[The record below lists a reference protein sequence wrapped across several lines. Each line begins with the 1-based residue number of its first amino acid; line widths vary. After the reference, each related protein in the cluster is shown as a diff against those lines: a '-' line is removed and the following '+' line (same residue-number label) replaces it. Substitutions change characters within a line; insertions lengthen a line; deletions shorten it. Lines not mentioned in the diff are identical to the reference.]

1 MSIVTSTLFLLSSG
15 PRLLKVLMMPFVR
28 LRLPIRTWICP
39 KSLLKSRTNQQLNPS
54 IQRVRRIYL
63 QMMPL
68 RTMQPSILRVTG
80 MLLLK
85 ANRKP
90 LRRIPIILWTWKS
103 TVPQPFS
110 SRFFILYKDSGK
122 QLISILTVALCI

>member
-1 MSIVTSTLFLLSSG
+1 MSIMTPMPFLLSLG
-15 PRLLKVLMMPFVR
+15 PRLLKVLMIPFVR
-28 LRLPIRTWICP
+28 LRLPIQTWICP
-39 KSLLKSRTNQQLNPS
+39 ISLLKSWTNQQLNPS
-54 IQRVRRIYL
+54 IRRVRRIYL

-68 RTMQPSILRVTG
+68 RMMQPSILRVTG

-90 LRRIPIILWTWKS
+90 LRRIPVI
-103 TVPQPFS
+103 PFS
-110 SRFFILYKDSGK
+110 SRFFILCKDFGK

>member
-1 MSIVTSTLFLLSSG
+1 MSIMTPMPFLLSLG
-15 PRLLKVLMMPFVR
+15 PCLLKVLMMPFVR
-28 LRLPIRTWICP
+28 LRLPIQTWICP
-39 KSLLKSRTNQQLNPS
+39 ISLLKSWTNQQLNPS
-54 IQRVRRIYL
+54 IRRVRRIYL

-68 RTMQPSILRVTG
+68 RMMQPSILRVTG

-90 LRRIPIILWTWKS
+90 LRRIPVIPLTWKS

-110 SRFFILYKDSGK
+110 SRFFILCKDFGK